1 MPPQP
6 DPDSSDEGVPP
17 LTENDSKSENI
28 LDGDE
33 EDDDDEESND
43 EPLWNSGMLKCKSLF
58 DSEEFESAE
67 ECLEYCQKV
76 HNFNIKVM
84 FGGAEPSVFRWRG
97 TFSWAISFTLP
108 VMGRPGQKPVIK

>member
-17 LTENDSKSENI
+17 LTDNDSKIENI
-28 LDGDE
+28 LNGDE
-33 EDDDDEESND
+33 EDDDDEDSKD

-67 ECLEYCQKV
+67 DCLEYCQKV
-76 HNFNIKVM
+76 HNFNIKVQ
-84 FGGAEPSVFRWRG
+84 AEPLEPLELVASTTCNLLKRYITCIPF
-97 TFSWAISFTLP
+97 ISL
-108 VMGRPGQKPVIK
+108 